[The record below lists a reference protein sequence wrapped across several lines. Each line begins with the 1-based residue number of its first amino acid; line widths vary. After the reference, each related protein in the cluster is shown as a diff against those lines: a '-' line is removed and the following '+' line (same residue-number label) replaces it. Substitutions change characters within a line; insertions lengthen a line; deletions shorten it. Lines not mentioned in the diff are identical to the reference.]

1 MTRADLEPL
10 VGEIWGRTPNGCGHR
25 QIRMCLVHEFGR
37 KVSAKSVPGVMRRM
51 GLRCAIRSRNPWR
64 RYSSYRGETGDHV
77 HNLLE
82 RDFDSAR
89 PFSKLGTDVTEFKV
103 AGGKA
108 YLAPVYDMASKEI
121 VAWDV
126 SRSPDLGQQRRLLAG
141 AEPILH
147 SDMGWQYQHRWW
159 RDELE
164 RLGIRQS
171 MSRKG
176 NCLDN
181 AAAEQVFGH
190 LKDEFYR
197 GRESSTRTNSSNANW
212 TPTSSIGTPDGARYD
227 SRDTPRRSSGA
238 CPSRARAVS

>member
-25 QIRMCLVHEFGR
+25 QVRMCLVHEFGQR
-37 KVSAKSVPGVMRRM
+37 VSAKSVLRVMRRM
-51 GLRCAIRSRNPWR
+51 GLRCAIRSGNPWK
-64 RYSSYRGETGDHV
+64 RYDSYRGETGDHV
-77 HNLLE
+77 HNLLR
-82 RDFDSAR
+82 RDFGAAR

-126 SRSPDLGQQRRLLAG
+126 SRSPDLGQQKRLLAMLAERLPAG

-147 SDMGWQYQHRWW
+147 SDMGWQYQHQWW

-181 AAAEQVFGH
+181 AATEQVFGH

-197 GRESSTRTNSSNANW
+197 GREF
-212 TPTSSIGTPDGARYD
+212 D
-227 SRDTPRRSSGA
+227 SYERFKHELD
-238 CPSRARAVS
+238 VYIVH